1 MGRAVAVADSSYPR
15 RPDGAAGPRMVEA
28 AAEYAPVIE
37 QCLRNGGGAYGSEKP
52 STILVTP
59 RLALPP
65 LIIEIK
71 FIARV

>member
-1 MGRAVAVADSSYPR
+1 
-15 RPDGAAGPRMVEA
+15 MVEA

-37 QCLRNGGGAYGSEKP
+37 QCLRNGGGAYRSEKP

-65 LIIEIK
+65 LLIEIK